1 MSVYLDKKS
10 MNTSRIITWVSFV
23 VLIGLIVWGV
33 VVANNRT
40 PGARTARV
48 VSLPE
53 PVSALDWS
61 AGSSTSETVLVEYS
75 DFQCPSC
82 GLYFPLLEKLVK
94 DHGSEFH
101 FVYRHF
107 PLPQHK
113 NAVPAA
119 LASEAAG
126 KQGKF
131 WEMHAM
137 LFMNQAAWEE
147 LDDTT
152 ATFDSYAAKIGLS
165 VPQFKSDLSDPAI
178 VKKVSDAFSTARAAG
193 IPGTPALF
201 LNGKMIDTPS
211 SYEALEKTIQNK
223 I

>member
-1 MSVYLDKKS
+1 
-10 MNTSRIITWVSFV
+10 MNTKRIAIWIGFV
-23 VLIGLIVWGV
+23 VLVGLIVWGV
-33 VVANNRT
+33 VVANNRASQ
-40 PGARTARV
+40 PRPIV
-48 VSLPE
+48 KVELPE
-53 PVSALDWS
+53 PVTDLDWS
-61 AGSSTSETVLVEYS
+61 LGSTTSSTVLVEYS

-94 DHGSEFH
+94 DHGSEFR

-131 WEMHAM
+131 WEMHSM
-137 LFMNQAAWEE
+137 LFTNQSAWEE
-147 LDDTT
+147 IDDTS
-152 ATFDSYAAKIGLS
+152 AVFDAYAAKIGIS
-165 VPQFKSDLSDPAI
+165 VPQFKTDLSDPAL
-178 VKKVSDAFSTARAAG
+178 VKKVNDAFTTARRAG

-211 SYEALEKTIQNK
+211 SYELLEKTIQNK